1 MAGEKILVV
10 DDDDDILL
18 IVQTILGGAG
28 YSAHTARNGREGV
41 EMALELRP
49 DLILLDV
56 MMPELSGWEVCTTLK
71 NAPET
76 RQAPIAMLTVKNE
89 IRDLITGMQAGADD
103 YITKPFTRRKL
114 LSTVQKLLENRD
126 EAPAAFLTSDDEEV
140 RFKNLLFDPVTRLP
154 TVPVIIDA
162 LRDRL
167 LDNRDLGV
175 LFVDVEQYSHIEDA
189 YGWEVFDGLLRETG
203 QALRRMLGTVFATED
218 FVAVNRA
225 GGSDFYVFT
234 SLEAGDETL
243 ARLQRKARQVEESL
257 RGTLDEAFGARIHKR
272 IGVFVGHSVIRS
284 NPQMR
289 VERVV
294 YRALREAINVASTKE
309 EQRQS
314 ILRETFKDI
323 LRRGRIRTVYQPI
336 FSLSSLELFGHEAL
350 TRGPLDTA
358 FESPE
363 LLFAFAGENE
373 TIWEL
378 EQLCLGSSASR
389 YEAHA
394 GPLLFINVEADSVAA
409 LSSRGPEALP
419 ALFAL
424 EGQGR
429 PGGDR
434 ALGHPRHSGLPRR
447 LGGTAPARVPDRHRR
462 RGLRL
467 RVASVDRGAAS
478 QLPEGRQHAGH
489 GPPCGHD
496 QAGRRRDA
504 RQPGAADRRGVRGR
518 RDRDAAGPGRVPPPR
533 DSLRAGVLPGGPRGG
548 SRAQAR
554 ATDRAGGAPRY
565 RSSPVAPG
573 GVRRRSSGIG
583 LPSTLRC
590 RGIRRPLRR
599 HCV

>member
-1 MAGEKILVV
+1 MSGEKILVV

-28 YSAHTARNGREGV
+28 YTAHTARNGREGI

-76 RQAPIAMLTVKNE
+76 RQVPIAMLTVKNE
-89 IRDLITGMQAGADD
+89 IRDLITGMQAGADE

-114 LSTVQKLLENRD
+114 LATVEKLLEGRD
-126 EAPAAFLTSDDEEV
+126 ASPPAFLAGENEEV

-175 LFVDVEQYSHIEDA
+175 LFVDVEQYSHIEEA
-189 YGWEVFDGLLRETG
+189 YGWEVFDDLLRETG
-203 QALRRMLGTVFATED
+203 RSLRRMLGTLFASED

-234 SLEAGDETL
+234 SLEAGNETL

-257 RGTLDEAFGARIHKR
+257 RGTLDESFGSRIHKR
-272 IGVFVGHSVIRS
+272 IGVFVGHAVIRS

-289 VERVV
+289 VERLV

-309 EQRQS
+309 EERQT

-378 EQLCLGSSASR
+378 EQLCLGSSAAR
-389 YEAHA
+389 YQIHP
-394 GPLLFINVEADSVAA
+394 GPLLFINVEADSITT
-409 LSSRGPEALP
+409 LSSRGPDSLP
-419 ALFAL
+419 SLFAL
-424 EGQGR
+424 KEKVVLEVTERSAIRDVPVFRDALRQLRRHGFRIAIDDAGSGYASLQSIAELRPNFLKVANTLVTGLHADTIKRDVVEMLVNLARRIDAVCVAEGIETPQ
-429 PGGDR
+429 D
-434 ALGHPRHSGLPRR
+434 LEECRR
-447 LGGTAPARVPDRHRR
+447 LGIPYGQGFYLAVPEETPAHKPARRI
-462 RGLRL
+462 
-467 RVASVDRGAAS
+467 
-478 QLPEGRQHAGH
+478 LPEEPRTGEA
-489 GPPCGHD
+489 
-496 QAGRRRDA
+496 RR
-504 RQPGAADRRGVRGR
+504 
-518 RDRDAAGPGRVPPPR
+518 
-533 DSLRAGVLPGGPRGG
+533 
-548 SRAQAR
+548 
-554 ATDRAGGAPRY
+554 
-565 RSSPVAPG
+565 
-573 GVRRRSSGIG
+573 
-583 LPSTLRC
+583 
-590 RGIRRPLRR
+590 
-599 HCV
+599 